1 MRNLEI
7 WFWRKELSLKTK
19 IKIVTLFSPES
30 SSNRTNPSL
39 QASGQKVKTI
49 AKMSPDKIRS
59 KRTNVQ
65 CDDRRPDQ
73 TTIYDQESI
82 KYRPP
87 PPFPSFWTRPKVQ
100 WAAYSSDHC
109 QTHDFRFARPFKI
122 NHRKFKAKP
131 KVQTAKCVKPLQNKK
146 GQKNLGYP
154 RKKQSF
160 SL

>member
-1 MRNLEI
+1 M
-7 WFWRKELSLKTK
+7 
-19 IKIVTLFSPES
+19 S
-30 SSNRTNPSL
+30 S
-39 QASGQKVKTI
+39 
-49 AKMSPDKIRS
+49 DKIRS
-59 KRTNVQ
+59 KRTYVQ

-87 PPFPSFWTRPKVQ
+87 PFPPFWTRPKVQ

-131 KVQTAKCVKPLQNKK
+131 KVQTAKCVAINIIYQACPSKVFEAFKFDKVTARLTI
-146 GQKNLGYP
+146 GI
-154 RKKQSF
+154 
-160 SL
+160 

>member
-1 MRNLEI
+1 MD
-7 WFWRKELSLKTK
+7 WT
-19 IKIVTLFSPES
+19 
-30 SSNRTNPSL
+30 
-39 QASGQKVKTI
+39 
-49 AKMSPDKIRS
+49 KMSPDILQS
-59 KRTNVQ
+59 KRTYVQ

-87 PPFPSFWTRPKVQ
+87 PPFPPFWTRPKVQ

-131 KVQTAKCVKPLQNKK
+131 KVQTAKCVAINIIYQKGLKLLSLIKSQFYIQLLYRPHLGTWILPFWQFGQNKK
-146 GQKNLGYP
+146 ISETTEFLL
-154 RKKQSF
+154 R
-160 SL
+160 